1 MCFSAVAGMRATV
14 IYYYDAEQD
23 DELSL
28 AVGDV
33 IYVIDQVTLLTCM
46 STELSLLTYILTYP
60 LSALTL

>member
-1 MCFSAVAGMRATV
+1 MRATV